1 MRIKLDIKMEGWSWK
16 KIKRNYEEFRK
27 EVKRQLNQKFPE
39 VSDFRI
45 IRITGNGTKRRG
57 DISVKTVR
65 IEVISVNSVEVEEMV
80 ESLEVIKNRI
90 SEVQRMLVT
99 NKYEEASGELRR
111 IASEVNVIAYSIST

>member
-45 IRITGNGTKRRG
+45 IRITGNGIRRRG
-57 DISVKTVR
+57 SISVKTV
-65 IEVISVNSVEVEEMV
+65 EVEVVTVNSIEVEETI
-80 ESLEVIKNRI
+80 EKLEKIKNRI
-90 SEVQRMLVT
+90 SEVQRMLIARR
-99 NKYEEASGELRR
+99 YEASSELRR
-111 IASEVNVIAYSIST
+111 ITSEIKEIIYSISM